1 MLWHILA
8 VLHSADYVSALPDKG
23 CRVLYIGCSI
33 VHLQALRA
41 SNLSLL
47 ISKHKLVV
55 GQQQKSLSVTET
67 RLEHNSQAAA
77 SASKS
82 SSLHHAANALKCIS
96 SILSASERI
105 VEYIAMSNAANRNGR
120 SEFQLTLRFSSRMF

>member
-1 MLWHILA
+1 MYYTFNIIIFA

-47 ISKHKLVV
+47 INKHKLVV
-55 GQQQKSLSVTET
+55 GQQQKSLSVET

-96 SILSASERI
+96 TILSVSERI

-120 SEFQLTLRFSSRMF
+120 SKF